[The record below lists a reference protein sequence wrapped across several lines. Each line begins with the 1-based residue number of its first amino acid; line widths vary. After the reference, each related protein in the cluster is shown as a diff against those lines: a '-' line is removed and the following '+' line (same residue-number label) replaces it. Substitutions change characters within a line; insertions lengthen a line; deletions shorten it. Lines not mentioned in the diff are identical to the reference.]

1 LVVVVAHFLLKCSRP
16 FMMRRLVVMRSVE
29 VGVLTIT
36 HGAYLRACFL
46 GLGVELRVIFSLL
59 FGRLGGVLFDLCG
72 HSLNFR
78 LYLLKDNNF
87 ALICFFIH

>member
-1 LVVVVAHFLLKCSRP
+1 
-16 FMMRRLVVMRSVE
+16 
-29 VGVLTIT
+29 
-36 HGAYLRACFL
+36 L